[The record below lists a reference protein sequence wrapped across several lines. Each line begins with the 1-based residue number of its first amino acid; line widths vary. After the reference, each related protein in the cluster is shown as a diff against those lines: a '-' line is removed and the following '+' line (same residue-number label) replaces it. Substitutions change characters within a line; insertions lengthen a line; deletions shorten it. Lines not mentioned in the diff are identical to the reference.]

1 MTTNRDDRT
10 GSSDETGDC
19 PMADVFISYSR
30 KDADFMRRLHAA
42 LSAQQRDV
50 WVDWEDIPLTANW
63 WQEICAAIEAADTFI
78 FIISPDSIAS
88 EVCRN
93 EIEHAVQ
100 NNKRFIPLLY
110 RDISGVDKNLIHRAV
125 QAHNW
130 ILFNDAANFDAA
142 FQNLLQ
148 ALSLDLDHVRKH
160 TLLLVRAKEWEGRGR
175 SPDYLL
181 TGAETVEYG
190 RWLEAG
196 REKDPKPTE
205 LQLDFILASQ
215 AARSRRQLRFL
226 GGALAV
232 LVALLALSL
241 IVFAQNQTLAALN
254 AQGTVGAG
262 ERTRIAQDST
272 IAAQGT
278 QQSLAQAEATRAA
291 RSTQSS
297 LELARL
303 NATIFAQA
311 TQRGIER
318 TQQAATSAAQE
329 TRVAQSA
336 ADAIGE
342 AERLILTTTLQAER
356 ALATAAAQAQQTQVA
371 LLLAQGQ
378 ATAYAAN
385 LTLQAVLAAQ
395 TANAG
400 DFSRQI
406 EQARATAA
414 AANATLAAALTQ
426 QAALLAE
433 NASLLDS
440 LNGTAVALGLLPP
453 GGGAAAASGA
463 EDEARGRP
471 LVGAL
476 RAVTLANAALRSAP
490 SAAAPVSGALPAGT
504 VVTVVS
510 VSADGAWYRAQLDDG
525 AAGWLPAAL
534 VGVQREVTAVAQAAF
549 TATLTPAPSA
559 SPTLTPS
566 ATATAAPTST
576 PSPSAT
582 PTPPPPIAGQ
592 WFVSPAGSDANA
604 CYNPA
609 VPCRTI
615 GAALA
620 LAAPG
625 DTVNLAVGVYAER
638 LRLTRP
644 VTLAGSDRQY
654 VVISGDGQGTVITV
668 AAPARV
674 TLSGLTVTGGRAPD
688 NGGGILN
695 YGDLTL
701 RDARVAGNIADGGGG
716 GVANFGALT
725 VSDSALEDNFAG
737 AAGGAIFNA
746 AGASLTLDEATV
758 SFAGSAD
765 AAGSET
771 AIAQQPADAVACP
784 ALTLAA
790 LRQGQWAC
798 GPLAPGQVCIA
809 NPVVE
814 TEAASADLAAGDAPA
829 GAALRLSP
837 LNRAE
842 GTWGIALVGAE
853 NGGLLV
859 AFGATRALDPAW
871 PIGQPALVHTPA
883 NTLNLREAPGLAS
896 RRVTEMPNET
906 RVVIVGGPQQ
916 ADGLTWWRVRLEDGT
931 VGWAADKV
939 QGIRTLIVLS
949 PEPITI
955 GDMLAIAATSLKL
968 RERPG
973 LRSPERVTLVRGFD
987 LLVLDGPASAS
998 GLMWWRVRSPRD
1010 GDGRVAAAVDGQA
1023 TVTVQARGPRAGGAE
1038 AYLFPAGADAA
1049 CQPVPL
1055 AGVTVRSGR
1064 RVVLIGDRLAFE

>member
-1 MTTNRDDRT
+1 
-10 GSSDETGDC
+10 
-19 PMADVFISYSR
+19 MADVFISYSR

-88 EVCRN
+88 EVCRS

-130 ILFNDAANFDAA
+130 IPFSDEAGFDAA
-142 FQNLLQ
+142 FHSLLQ

-175 SPDYLL
+175 SADYLL

-205 LQLDFILASQ
+205 LQLDFILVSQ

-241 IVFAQNQTLAALN
+241 IAFTQNQTLAALN
-254 AQGTVGAG
+254 AQGTVDAG

-297 LELARL
+297 LELLQL

-318 TQQAATSAAQE
+318 TQQAATSAVQE

-336 ADAIGE
+336 ADAISE

-385 LTLQAVLAAQ
+385 VTLNAVLAAQ

-414 AANATLAAALTQ
+414 AANATLDAALTQ

-453 GGGAAAASGA
+453 SGD
-463 EDEARGRP
+463 EDDTLNGS
-471 LVGAL
+471 LTGAL
-476 RAVTLANAALRSAP
+476 SAVTLANAALRSAP
-490 SAAAPVSGALPAGT
+490 DAAAPVSGALPAGT
-504 VVTVVS
+504 IVMVVS
-510 VSADGAWYRAQLDDG
+510 ISADGAWYRVQLDSG

-534 VGVQREVTAVAQAAF
+534 VGVQRETISIPEAAI
-549 TATLTPAPSA
+549 TPSLTPSPTA
-559 SPTLTPS
+559 SLTLTPS
-566 ATATAAPTST
+566 ATATPSLTATAAPTST
-576 PSPSAT
+576 PPPSAT
-582 PTPPPPIAGQ
+582 PTPAAPIAGQ

-615 GAALA
+615 SAALA

-625 DTVNLAVGVYAER
+625 DTVNLAAGVYTER

-654 VVISGDGQGTVITV
+654 VVISGGGQGTVIAV

-674 TLSGLTVTGGRAPD
+674 ALSGLTVTGGRTPD
-688 NGGGILN
+688 DGGGILN

-701 RDARVAGNIADGGGG
+701 RDARVAGNIADGSGG
-716 GVANFGALT
+716 GVANFGTLT

-737 AAGGAIFNA
+737 EAGGAIFNA
-746 AGASLTLDEATV
+746 AGASLALDETTV

-771 AIAQQPADAVACP
+771 PVAQQPADAAACP
-784 ALTLAA
+784 ALALAA

-814 TEAASADLAAGDAPA
+814 TEAASADLAAGEAQA
-829 GAALRLSP
+829 VEALRLSP
-837 LNRAE
+837 LNREE
-842 GTWGIALVGAE
+842 GTWGIALVGAD
-853 NGGLLV
+853 NDSLLV
-859 AFGATRALDPAW
+859 AFGAARALDPAW

-883 NTLNLREAPGLAS
+883 DTLNLREAPGLAS
-896 RRVTEMPNET
+896 RRITEMSNET
-906 RVVIVGGPQQ
+906 RVVIIGGPQQ
-916 ADGLTWWRVRLEDGT
+916 ADNLNWWRVRLEDGT

-939 QGIRTLIVLS
+939 QGIRTLIILGA
-949 PEPITI
+949 EPITI
-955 GDMLAIAATSLKL
+955 GDTLAIAATSLKL

-973 LRSPERVTLVRGFD
+973 LRSPEVVTLVRGFD

-998 GLMWWRVRSPRD
+998 GLTWWRVRSPRD
-1010 GDGRVAAAVDGQA
+1010 GEGWVAAAVDGQA
-1023 TVTVQARGPRAGGAE
+1023 TVAVQERGPRAGGAE
-1038 AYLFPAGADAA
+1038 AYLFPAGAAPA

-1055 AGVTVRSGR
+1055 AGVTVRHGR
-1064 RVVLIGDRLAFE
+1064 RAVLAGDRLAFE